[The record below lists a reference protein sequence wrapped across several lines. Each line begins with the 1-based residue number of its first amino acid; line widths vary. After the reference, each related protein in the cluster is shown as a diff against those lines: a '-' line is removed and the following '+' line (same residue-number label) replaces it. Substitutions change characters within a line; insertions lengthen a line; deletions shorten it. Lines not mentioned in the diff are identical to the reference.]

1 MTRPEAD
8 RLAVEAEL
16 RQYYDSEAEE
26 RSRRPLVG
34 QRVEAR
40 RRFLREVRPSSRLLE
55 IGTGTGRDIADFIG
69 AGFEV
74 VGLDLSPEQGR
85 YAIEA
90 GAHQVIAS
98 ARHLPFRDGSFP
110 ALWSMSTLMHVPN
123 STIEQTLEEVRRV
136 LAPAAIGGIGAWGGP
151 DIEDYGDRPGDGRLF
166 SRRSDETW
174 RRLLETV
181 GDVQAFETWSWD
193 DSGDFW
199 YQWALLRTVG

>member
-1 MTRPEAD
+1 
-8 RLAVEAEL
+8 
-16 RQYYDSEAEE
+16 
-26 RSRRPLVG
+26 
-34 QRVEAR
+34 
-40 RRFLREVRPSSRLLE
+40 
-55 IGTGTGRDIADFIG
+55 
-69 AGFEV
+69 
-74 VGLDLSPEQGR
+74 
-85 YAIEA
+85 
-90 GAHQVIAS
+90 
-98 ARHLPFRDGSFP
+98 
-110 ALWSMSTLMHVPN
+110 MHVPN